1 MTKHKNRITYNIT
14 AANSQ
19 PVIFMMEETN
29 KFILSLIAVV
39 FVGHVLMMAIGSC
52 RIEGLLR
59 VLSIHHIWGKVY
71 LHPFLTFF
79 LLFPSSFFSQ
89 K

>member
-29 KFILSLIAVV
+29 KFILSLFAVV
-39 FVGHVLMMAIGSC
+39 FVRHVLMMAIGSC
-52 RIEGLLR
+52 RIEGLFR
-59 VLSIHHIWGKVY
+59 VLSSQHI
-71 LHPFLTFF
+71 
-79 LLFPSSFFSQ
+79 
-89 K
+89 